1 VMPALARPTP
11 PATLL
16 RTNVL
21 RFMVSLDNRN
31 DGTTPLLFRRP
42 PKVKLNGILFFVT
55 RPVNKPG

>member
-1 VMPALARPTP
+1 LPAVVMLALARPTP

-31 DGTTPLLFRRP
+31 DGSTPLL
-42 PKVKLNGILFFVT
+42 
-55 RPVNKPG
+55 